1 MHRRGHLRWKHIVDM
16 ASAGPP
22 SLRQLCACVTDKSV
36 GSFYIDAQGISPTA
50 LGVTSKKWFKW
61 LEQNILKYFWVR
73 PPRNTYILIHRR
85 SENWY
90 FSQAPQTPLNFQASM
105 APFQQPS
112 RVPKSCSF
120 WARYY
125 GRKCKSASH
134 LADPD
139 SKILRLATQ
148 WQHGPCVLALALL
161 LSQIP
166 PAHIDDQVIAP
177 LQSATEIPYYVG
189 PGLPARILQPST
201 LRRKTLAVMA
211 TR

>member
-1 MHRRGHLRWKHIVDM
+1 MDVNVKV
-16 ASAGPP
+16 PP
-22 SLRQLCACVTDKSV
+22 T
-36 GSFYIDAQGISPTA
+36 
-50 LGVTSKKWFKW
+50 W
-61 LEQNILKYFWVR
+61 LTR
-73 PPRNTYILIHRR
+73 
-85 SENWY
+85 
-90 FSQAPQTPLNFQASM
+90 TP
-105 APFQQPS
+105 
-112 RVPKSCSF
+112 
-120 WARYY
+120 RYY
-125 GRKCKSASH
+125 G
-134 LADPD
+134 
-139 SKILRLATQ
+139 